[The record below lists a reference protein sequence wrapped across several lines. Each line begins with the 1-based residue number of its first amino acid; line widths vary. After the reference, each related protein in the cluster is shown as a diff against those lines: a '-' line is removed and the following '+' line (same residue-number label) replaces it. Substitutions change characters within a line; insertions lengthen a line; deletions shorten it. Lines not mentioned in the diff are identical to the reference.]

1 MLLMQRGVRLRC
13 LPWSVALTFCARL
26 HLFLMFF
33 CYFLNGAALG
43 SPCLDL
49 ALGLPYELVC
59 KLFQY
64 FLVILASKASPM
76 QRGARLV
83 RSFIHFSTA
92 FCLLRTPTVID
103 CRPPTLGASLSLC
116 ARLYTFPV
124 FASFLVLSGL
134 SQLPGLPRPAG
145 FPPPAGQPP
154 RPAGL
159 PRLVGLPQTFR

>member
-1 MLLMQRGVRLRC
+1 MQRGVRLRC
-13 LPWSVALTFCARL
+13 LSWSVALTFCARL
-26 HLFLMFF
+26 HIFLMLFGYFF
-33 CYFLNGAALG
+33 NGAALG
-43 SPCLDL
+43 SPCLGL

-59 KLFQY
+59 TLFQY

-116 ARLYTFPV
+116 VRLYRKWKKGGNGERMEEITGGEGWRRG
-124 FASFLVLSGL
+124 AKEKEIQEDG
-134 SQLPGLPRPAG
+134 GKGNEERG
-145 FPPPAGQPP
+145 
-154 RPAGL
+154 
-159 PRLVGLPQTFR
+159 